1 MNVNMKK
8 HIIIILSFILFSC
21 NSRYEQREDKIYYR
35 FWSTQGG
42 WNERIVENAD
52 IQSFSEI
59 KTKVNL
65 YGKDRSNVYFKN
77 EIIPGADPNTF
88 KHIKEGYAV
97 DKNRAYYFNDSI
109 ANSSPI
115 EFKIIDGYF
124 SKDWKNVFY
133 TDKSLNVCSVRD
145 FTFVY
150 EDEESFLGRW
160 STDGCY
166 YYFNNYK
173 VPSNDY
179 ENVVLFKG
187 SFGISK
193 DTNFVYEKDQIYVLP
208 NKRTILIKEQGKLMV
223 KDTIDIKTFVV
234 ENHIFKD
241 KFGQINRYDIK
252 SKPN

>member
-1 MNVNMKK
+1 MKK
-8 HIIIILSFILFSC
+8 LLTIVIIFILFSC
-21 NSRYEQREDKIYYR
+21 SSEYEQREDKIYYR

-42 WNERIVENAD
+42 WNERLVENAD
-52 IQSFSEI
+52 IHSFSEI
-59 KTKVNL
+59 ETNDNL
-65 YGKDRSNVYFKN
+65 YGKDKLNVYYTN

-88 KHIKEGYAV
+88 KHIKEGYAI

-109 ANSSPI
+109 ANSSPR
-115 EFKIIDGYF
+115 EFEIIDGYF

-133 TDKSLNVCSVRD
+133 TDKSLNVCSLKD

-179 ENVVLFKG
+179 KNIELFKG
-187 SFGISK
+187 SNGISK
-193 DTNFVYEKDQIYVLP
+193 DTEFVYDKDQKYILP
-208 NKRTILIKEQGKLMV
+208 DGRIGFLKEKGIIV
-223 KDTIDIKTFVV
+223 KDTIDVQSFKV
-234 ENHIFKD
+234 ENYIYTD
-241 KFGQINRYDIK
+241 KFGRIRRIN
-252 SKPN
+252 